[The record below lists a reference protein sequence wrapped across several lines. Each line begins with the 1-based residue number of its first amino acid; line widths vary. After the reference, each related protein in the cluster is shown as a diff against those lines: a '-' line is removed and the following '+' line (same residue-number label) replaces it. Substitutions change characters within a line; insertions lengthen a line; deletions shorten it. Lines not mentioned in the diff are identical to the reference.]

1 MRKRFLVVGLFF
13 LLVIS
18 SIGTLSFGNKL
29 SEKILLT
36 QLNKSIDE
44 NYFNYSFNIYDFPEY
59 VAKEKFPDFY
69 YKNDNFNTKKG
80 AEEYSNN
87 NYQTTLNKTIIE
99 NQIQPLD
106 GLMNSPWPM
115 QSHDIRHTGRS
126 PYSTI
131 DTWDEIWNFNISG
144 WPCSP
149 TIDKNGNI
157 YIGGYNLYA
166 VYPNGTLKWS
176 YWVGYSI
183 NSAPA
188 IDENGVIYFGI
199 IHGYPNYLY
208 AVYPNG
214 TLKWKF
220 NVEDSIFSSPVI
232 GDDGTIYFGY
242 GGGPPS
248 GYINALYPNGTLR
261 WRFQTNHAVY
271 SSPAIGLDGT
281 IYCGSHDGNVYAL
294 YPNNGTLKW
303 KYNTGS
309 WVHGSP
315 TIADDGTVYIGSD
328 NGYLYAFYPDNGTV
342 KWCINVGS
350 MHASPTLDDDGTLYF
365 GVWEKTFYAVYP
377 NGTIKWS
384 FNTGNG
390 KVWGSSAALSDDGT
404 LYFGTCDLEW
414 SGGVEI
420 IALYTDGTVKWRKS
434 LDTFFSSPAIG
445 SDGSVYIGAADNGLV
460 AFGIVPLKAN
470 AHGPYYGLINQS
482 VQFKGSAIGGYSPF
496 TSWHWSFGDNTYSD
510 EQNPIHIYTEIGNYT
525 VTLTVT
531 DNTSNTSSDNTFAW
545 IQETNSPPNKP
556 NIDGPTRGV
565 SNEYY
570 EYTFNTVD
578 PDGNQIWYFVDWD
591 DNMYTGWLGPYSS
604 GTTITAGHAWYTYPI
619 PHATFTIKC
628 KAKDVYG
635 EESEWGE
642 FNVEIPRNKIATNSL
657 FLKFLEHLPLI
668 KKLLYRF
675 IFNL

>member
-1 MRKRFLVVGLFF
+1 M
-13 LLVIS
+13 
-18 SIGTLSFGNKL
+18 NK
-29 SEKILLT
+29 KNKKIIFKIRIMIIFILLLIT
-36 QLNKSIDE
+36 PIAIGYIEKTNIILVNKKYFYE
-44 NYFNYSFNIYDFPEY
+44 NYNIYDFPEY

-69 YKNDNFNTKKG
+69 YKKDNFNSKNQDIVF
-80 AEEYSNN
+80 SDN
-87 NYQTTLNKTIIE
+87 NYITTFNEILTEKP
-99 NQIQPLD
+99 IQSLLGPT
-106 GLMNSPWPM
+106 NSPWPM

-126 PYSTI
+126 PFSTI
-131 DTWDEIWNFNISG
+131 NTWEEIWRVNTLG
-144 WPCSP
+144 WAYSSP
-149 TIDKNGNI
+149 VIDEDGTI
-157 YIGGYNLYA
+157 YIGASEIYA
-166 VYPNGTLKWS
+166 IYSNGTLKWK
-176 YWVGYSI
+176 YDI
-183 NSAPA
+183 PFRIESAPA
-188 IDENGVIYFGI
+188 IDENGVIYVGN
-199 IHGYPNYLY
+199 IHSTIQNYLY
-208 AVYPNG
+208 AIYINNG
-214 TLKWKF
+214 TLKWSY
-220 NVEDSIFSSPVI
+220 ETDSIFSSPVI

-420 IALYTDGTVKWRKS
+420 IALYIDGTVKWRKS
-434 LDTFFSSPAIG
+434 LDTVFSSPAIG
-445 SDGSVYIGAADNGLV
+445 SDGTVYIGANQGFDGYLV

-482 VQFKGSAIGGYSPF
+482 IQFKGSAIGGYSPF

-591 DNMYTGWLGPYSS
+591 DNMYTGWLGPFSS
-604 GTTITAGHAWYTYPI
+604 GTIITVGHTWYA
-619 PHATFTIKC
+619 HATFTIKC

-635 EESEWGE
+635 DESEWGE
-642 FNVEIPRNKIATNSL
+642 FNVEIPRNNIAITSL
-657 FLKFLEHLPLI
+657 FLRFLERFPLLQ
-668 KKLLYRF
+668 KLLSFLSIY
-675 IFNL
+675 N